1 MLVLS
6 VYILVFLRIGV
17 TSRSWNT
24 FFNLHFFSKYT
35 LCLEFWNFENFL
47 LGKTHHYIDFW
58 KVKHI
63 FLWIWGLFSSFLL
76 LAWTNVAI
84 WDSRGEQKKNTPQSL
99 WLQQIYLKNSSLAF
113 VSNEI
118 HGYWECPHFW
128 NGSDIMT
135 TVIRFEPEPLKCQGT
150 NCLWRTEGRFILLV
164 FHPTDQREQ
173 KSSSS
178 RKIHGTNVAQSIAEF
193 SIL

>member
-84 WDSRGEQKKNTPQSL
+84 WDSRGEQTKEHPPITLATTDLFKKQQPSICEQWDTWLLGMPSFLEWL
-99 WLQQIYLKNSSLAF
+99 WHYNNSNLVWA
-113 VSNEI
+113 
-118 HGYWECPHFW
+118 
-128 NGSDIMT
+128 
-135 TVIRFEPEPLKCQGT
+135 
-150 NCLWRTEGRFILLV
+150 RTI
-164 FHPTDQREQ
+164 
-173 KSSSS
+173 KMS
-178 RKIHGTNVAQSIAEF
+178 RN
-193 SIL
+193 